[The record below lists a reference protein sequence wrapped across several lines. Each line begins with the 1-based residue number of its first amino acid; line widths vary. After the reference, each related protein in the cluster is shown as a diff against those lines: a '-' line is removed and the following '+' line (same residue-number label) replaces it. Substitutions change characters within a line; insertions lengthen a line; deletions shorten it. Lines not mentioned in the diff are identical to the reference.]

1 VQAKEPERHK
11 GGTDSIEK
19 PRKFSILEAAN
30 SFGQREHFLL
40 GDRDSTEHQTQ
51 QTNTI
56 QIEPIASHWSVSIDL
71 QTKGI
76 CKSME
81 ILEIMM
87 IVGFSLCALSGSIYA
102 CKQRRNSPMKASP
115 STENLASLGEPENP

>member
-56 QIEPIASHWSVSIDL
+56 HQYGNYLFEPGGTTWQKMEGRQI
-71 QTKGI
+71 
-76 CKSME
+76 
-81 ILEIMM
+81 
-87 IVGFSLCALSGSIYA
+87 
-102 CKQRRNSPMKASP
+102 
-115 STENLASLGEPENP
+115 